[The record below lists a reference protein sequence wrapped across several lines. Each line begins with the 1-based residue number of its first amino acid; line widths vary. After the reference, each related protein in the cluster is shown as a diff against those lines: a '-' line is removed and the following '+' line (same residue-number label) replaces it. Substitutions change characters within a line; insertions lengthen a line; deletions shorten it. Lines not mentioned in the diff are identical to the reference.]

1 MFTAISII
9 IQIISNYLSSILT
22 TCESKIKKQWLFKLS
37 ISLDDIFV
45 YDILSSCFRV
55 HHPVYRGGSAPLRGE
70 GDKEFVVWSGSLTIK
85 GLYACNVEMTSAAAF
100 VKPAAL

>member
-1 MFTAISII
+1 MN
-9 IQIISNYLSSILT
+9 Q
-22 TCESKIKKQWLFKLS
+22 KKKKQWQFKLS
-37 ISLDDIFV
+37 ISLDDIFS
-45 YDILSSCFRV
+45 YDILSCFRV

>member
-9 IQIISNYLSSILT
+9 IQIISNYLSSIIT
-22 TCESKIKKQWLFKLS
+22 ICESKKKKKQWLFKLS
-37 ISLDDIFV
+37 ISLDDIFS
-45 YDILSSCFRV
+45 YDILSCFRV
-55 HHPVYRGGSAPLRGE
+55 HHPVYRGGLAPLRGE